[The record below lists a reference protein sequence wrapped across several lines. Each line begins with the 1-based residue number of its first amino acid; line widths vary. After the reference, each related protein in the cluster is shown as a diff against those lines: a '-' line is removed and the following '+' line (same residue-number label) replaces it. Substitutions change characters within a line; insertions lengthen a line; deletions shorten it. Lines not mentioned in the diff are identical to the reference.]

1 MGKLRLKTAAEKTVA
16 SILVLFG
23 IATLIGVVL
32 LWPSGTSMAVDS
44 TLKQS
49 MGMNDNLVYGK
60 VLEEGY
66 MDCNS
71 TLFGH
76 PMDAQLHFP
85 EGTLST
91 AARGNVKGQCP
102 AVVVDIRS
110 GKNAS
115 QFVVLNNRVVGNS
128 IMVKKGDA
136 IRMAQED
143 TDGKTR
149 YVFEDMD
156 RRVPLAL
163 WLGVT
168 VLCVVLAGAWKGLR
182 AVIGVVVTLSVVVLW
197 ILPAILS
204 GRPVIITAVVGSAL
218 ALFLVMFFVHGFSWK
233 TASALLGT
241 LISLLIAVAMSQLA
255 VQTTHITGMS
265 EEQNV
270 TMQMYMG
277 QLPVVGLVIAGFIIG
292 TIGVLNDV
300 TISQAATVYELA
312 EIDPR
317 ASARRIFSGA
327 MRVGRDHISSMLYTL
342 VLAYTGSVLPLLLLI
357 QQSSRGMWE
366 VLNGEVI
373 AVEMLRSMVGAIT
386 LALSFPLTNAIATWL
401 AVPHQP
407 RESNVVEQSA
417 PVNNPGRHRR

>member
-85 EGTLST
+85 EGSLST

-255 VQTTHITGMS
+255 VQTTHITG
-265 EEQNV
+265 
-270 TMQMYMG
+270 
-277 QLPVVGLVIAGFIIG
+277 P
-292 TIGVLNDV
+292 
-300 TISQAATVYELA
+300 
-312 EIDPR
+312 
-317 ASARRIFSGA
+317 
-327 MRVGRDHISSMLYTL
+327 
-342 VLAYTGSVLPLLLLI
+342 
-357 QQSSRGMWE
+357 
-366 VLNGEVI
+366 
-373 AVEMLRSMVGAIT
+373 
-386 LALSFPLTNAIATWL
+386 
-401 AVPHQP
+401 
-407 RESNVVEQSA
+407 
-417 PVNNPGRHRR
+417 

>member
-85 EGTLST
+85 EGSLST

-317 ASARRIFSGA
+317 ASARRI
-327 MRVGRDHISSMLYTL
+327 
-342 VLAYTGSVLPLLLLI
+342 LAAQCG
-357 QQSSRGMWE
+357 
-366 VLNGEVI
+366 
-373 AVEMLRSMVGAIT
+373 
-386 LALSFPLTNAIATWL
+386 
-401 AVPHQP
+401 
-407 RESNVVEQSA
+407 
-417 PVNNPGRHRR
+417 